1 MAFGSYMD
9 FWFRYGFFQMRI
21 FQWLRSKRPV
31 VTDWQDYHVQPFENV
46 RLKDGSEA
54 KLNDHVMR
62 RRLADGLWEYRWP
75 TEQEAND
82 QWKAD
87 QW

>member
-1 MAFGSYMD
+1 
-9 FWFRYGFFQMRI
+9 
-21 FQWLRSKRPV
+21 V
-31 VTDWQDYHVQPFENV
+31 NDWQDYHGQPFENV